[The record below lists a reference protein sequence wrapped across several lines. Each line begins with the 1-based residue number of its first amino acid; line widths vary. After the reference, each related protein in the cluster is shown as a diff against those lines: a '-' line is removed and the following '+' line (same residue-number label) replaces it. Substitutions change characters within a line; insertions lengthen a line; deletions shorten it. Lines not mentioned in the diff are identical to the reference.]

1 MNVRSKLDMEFSK
14 QKGLYSSEDGACL
27 QKSII
32 TAEGYAITECAL
44 AVLSDLKEHKS
55 YILTAGSL
63 KHLILMLLY
72 ATGKSIQYGSRISSM
87 LYILMIWK

>member
-55 YILTAGSL
+55 YIFDGGFAQTLDIDASVCN
-63 KHLILMLLY
+63 
-72 ATGKSIQYGSRISSM
+72 GKSIQYGSRISSM